1 MLALKNIIGN
11 AIDYTPSG
19 GKITITLKKEEALV
33 TVEII
38 DTGMGISKE
47 DKEKIF
53 TKFYRSEE
61 AKKIEKERAGTGL
74 WISKKI
80 IEGHGGEITIESK
93 EMEGTKVTVQLPL
106 NQTTKDD
113 NV

>member
-53 TKFYRSEE
+53 TKFYRCYLQ
-61 AKKIEKERAGTGL
+61 KGIWTRMD
-74 WISKKI
+74 ISNI
-80 IEGHGGEITIESK
+80 
-93 EMEGTKVTVQLPL
+93 LL
-106 NQTTKDD
+106 FN
-113 NV
+113 